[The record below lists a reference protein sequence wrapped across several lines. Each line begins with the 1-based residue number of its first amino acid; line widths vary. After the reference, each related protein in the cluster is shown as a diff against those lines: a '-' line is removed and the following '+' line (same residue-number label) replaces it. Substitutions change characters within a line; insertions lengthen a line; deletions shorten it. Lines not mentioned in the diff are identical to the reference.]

1 MGLAIDIDN
10 PLALLRGGSYSENLF
25 WHVANTIDSFN
36 IPIPSKTANK
46 PHYCNFTRCP
56 FPVLGHHPFLHSCLC
71 LINIV
76 YMYHTFHTCQIHNGG
91 LKVMMG
97 CTITSITFARVSV
110 QCSQGS
116 LLSSV
121 AGAALVLQALVR
133 QLG

>member
-1 MGLAIDIDN
+1 MGEFI
-10 PLALLRGGSYSENLF
+10 F
-25 WHVANTIDSFN
+25 
-36 IPIPSKTANK
+36 
-46 PHYCNFTRCP
+46 
-56 FPVLGHHPFLHSCLC
+56 GHRLNQSPR
-71 LINIV
+71 
-76 YMYHTFHTCQIHNGG
+76 

-116 LLSSV
+116 LLCSV